1 MLNVTAKS
9 GSVIWGKRQRAN
21 SEEDTKQASSI
32 QPSVHSVEVITVSC

>member
-9 GSVIWGKRQRAN
+9 GSVIWGKMQRAN

-32 QPSVHSVEVITVSC
+32 QPSVEAITVSC